1 WARQYSSNSRISPHK
16 AQSHLHNWPLTNS
29 WVSLSTNGLVRFD
42 EGFVVDGGCL
52 RDHND
57 RRFEKILIQTNSI
70 KAINVILEDSSGN
83 PNSALVRK
91 IHLILRKMEQWK
103 IQYISIEESLIID
116 SLAKSVHTRRLG
128 LRLFEDPLLRV

>member
-1 WARQYSSNSRISPHK
+1 
-16 AQSHLHNWPLTNS
+16 

-52 RDHND
+52 RDHNGEWII

-70 KAINVILEDSSGN
+70 EAINVILEDSSGN